1 MVFDRFFGD
10 EAKAKVMCDKL
21 KGSKVIADELGC
33 SQAQMF
39 IAWTM
44 KYKDMS
50 VVLLGASRLS
60 QLEDNLKSLEVVP
73 KLTPE
78 VLERLEALWQTR
90 PVQEKNYL
98 NWQPMPDRR

>member
-1 MVFDRFFGD
+1 MFFDRYFGD

-21 KGSKVIADELGC
+21 KASKVIADELGC

-44 KYKDMS
+44 KYKNMS

-60 QLEDNLKSLEVVP
+60 QLEDNLKALTVVP

-90 PVQEKNYL
+90 PVQEKNFL
-98 NWQPMPDRR
+98 NWQPGPNRR